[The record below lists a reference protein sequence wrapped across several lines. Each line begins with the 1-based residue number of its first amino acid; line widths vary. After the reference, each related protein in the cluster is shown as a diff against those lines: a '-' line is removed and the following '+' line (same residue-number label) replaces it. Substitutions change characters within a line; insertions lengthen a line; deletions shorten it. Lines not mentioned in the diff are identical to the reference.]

1 MYLTSL
7 TIIQSD
13 RSNNVKCVLVFL
25 STHSN
30 PESGDLHIEQG
41 GGLTV
46 PEVIHYFHSN
56 MFMRLLC
63 SFFSVIFGAEL
74 PALAKSTQSLL
85 ILLTCGGVYSNIA
98 PFGSIRDFAQMLVHH
113 QLRMSWD

>member
-13 RSNNVKCVLVFL
+13 RSNNVKRVLVFL

-30 PESGDLHIEQG
+30 PENGDLHIQQG

-56 MFMRLLC
+56 MLMGLLC
-63 SFFSVIFGAEL
+63 SFF
-74 PALAKSTQSLL
+74 P
-85 ILLTCGGVYSNIA
+85 
-98 PFGSIRDFAQMLVHH
+98 
-113 QLRMSWD
+113 